1 MKKIVS
7 LLLII
12 ITILVA
18 LSGCNGFDNSEKD
31 NILSQLTTG
40 EWEYRDD
47 SSSEKY
53 VFSDD
58 YTYYNEENENGIKR
72 GGTFEIVKI
81 ASGSEAGNHTLKT
94 INENDV
100 EKFIGIELQDGNI
113 ISISVWGKT
122 YTQITEEELQEREKE
137 HQEALDKIDE
147 ENEEKSKVKVI
158 DVTCGSTVSGD
169 HYFTTVSGKL
179 YNSGDKDY
187 SYAKIEIILYGDNG
201 VSIGRTTK
209 TINENITSGTM
220 IDFLRAVETNS
231 KVTKAVAYV
240 KILN

>member
-1 MKKIVS
+1 MKTIVS

-58 YTYYNEENENGIKR
+58 YTYYNEENENGIKYE
-72 GGTFEIVKI
+72 GTFKIVKMSNDKFKI
-81 ASGSEAGNHTLKT
+81 KT
-94 INENDV
+94 TNENDV
-100 EKFIGIELQDGNI
+100 TAYLSITYENGNLENI
-113 ISISVWGKT
+113 IGSDYDKT
-122 YTQITEEELQEREKE
+122 VYRKVTEEELQEREKE
-137 HQEALDKIDE
+137 DQEALDKIDE

-169 HYFTTVSGKL
+169 HYFTTISGKL

-209 TINENITSGTM
+209 TINENITSGTT

-231 KVTKAVAYV
+231 KVKKAVAYV

>member
-1 MKKIVS
+1 MKRTAS
-7 LLLII
+7 LLLVII
-12 ITILVA
+12 AVLVV
-18 LSGCNGFDNSEKD
+18 LSGCGGSNNGEKD

-40 EWEYRDD
+40 EWENKDD
-47 SSSEKY
+47 SSIKKY

-58 YTYYNEENENGIKR
+58 YTYYNEIYGSKYE
-72 GGTFEIVKI
+72 GTFKIVKTSNNKFEI
-81 ASGSEAGNHTLKT
+81 KT

-100 EKFIGIELQDGNI
+100 TAYLGITYENGKLENI
-113 ISISVWGKT
+113 IGSDYDKT
-122 YTQITEEELQEREKE
+122 VYRKVTEEELQEREME
-137 HQEALDKIDE
+137 HQEALDKIEE
-147 ENEEKSKVKVI
+147 ENEEKAKIKVI

-169 HYFTTVSGKL
+169 HYFTTISGKL

-201 VSIGRTTK
+201 ESIGRTTK
-209 TINENITSGTM
+209 TINDKITSGTT
-220 IDFLRAVETNS
+220 IDFLRAVKTNS